1 VRSNRKPLR
10 RRLLPP
16 AIAATAALIV
26 GACSSASSTASSGVG
41 TTSLSAITIA
51 LPVDAPSQAPVYLAS
66 KLGYFRQ
73 EGIDAHIVVL
83 TSDTTA
89 DAAMVSGSVQYTS
102 VNAVAMITAA
112 EKGVPVEDICTEYD
126 GPEYALALNPATLA
140 SSHAS
145 TGMSVAA
152 LFHALRGVS
161 VGIVGTAASAPG
173 LILTGL
179 LKEEGLP
186 ANWLHLVDITQ
197 SGLAPAYAHGEVG
210 AVFDDEPVPDQVI
223 QQGSGKV
230 VFDTNQISSLAQVPW
245 EGILGT
251 RSYVSGNARVD
262 RAVCAAI
269 AKADDYLLKDPVTAS
284 NDLSGSFGPITPA
297 LITQTIRSRKWAPGA
312 GMTAAGWANGA
323 KVLAG
328 LGLINQ
334 PSPALLNG
342 AVSTAYLPASATP

>member
-1 VRSNRKPLR
+1 VRSNHKTLR
-10 RRLLPP
+10 RRLFPP

-41 TTSLSAITIA
+41 TTSRSAITIA

-66 KLGYFRQ
+66 TLGYFRQ

-126 GPEYALALNPATLA
+126 GPEYALALNPATLT

-145 TGMSVAA
+145 SGMSVAA

-210 AVFDDEPVPDQVI
+210 AVFDDEPVPDQV
-223 QQGSGKV
+223 
-230 VFDTNQISSLAQVPW
+230 TW

-269 AKADDYLLKDPVTAS
+269 AKADNYLLKDPVTAS